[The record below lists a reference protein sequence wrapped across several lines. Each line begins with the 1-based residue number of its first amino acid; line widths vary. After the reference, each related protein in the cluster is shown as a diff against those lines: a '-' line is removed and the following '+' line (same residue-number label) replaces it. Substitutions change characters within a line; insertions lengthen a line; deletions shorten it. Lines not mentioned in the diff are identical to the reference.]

1 MKRMQMLGRVIATL
15 SRHMMPGSI
24 ALTLLVGPALA
35 RNTHSPDVPVPLLT
49 CQNHEPIV
57 WVNTRSG
64 VYHFPGQTWY
74 GRTNDG
80 KYLCK
85 HDADAHGYRATKN
98 GQ

>member
-1 MKRMQMLGRVIATL
+1 MKLVPSLLNAVPKLIFSASLVVMLLAAPT
-15 SRHMMPGSI
+15 
-24 ALTLLVGPALA
+24 LA
-35 RNTHSPDVPVPLLT
+35 RNPHPPDVPVPSLT

-64 VYHFPGQTWY
+64 IYHFPGQTWY

-80 KYLCK
+80 EYLCK
-85 HDADAHGYRATKN
+85 HEADAHGYRATRN